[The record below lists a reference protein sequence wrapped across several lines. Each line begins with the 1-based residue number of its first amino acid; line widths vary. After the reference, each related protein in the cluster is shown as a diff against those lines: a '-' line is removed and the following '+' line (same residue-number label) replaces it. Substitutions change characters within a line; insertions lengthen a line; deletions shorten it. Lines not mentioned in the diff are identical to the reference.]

1 VSIDDFDRPQE
12 RPDAEVEMQLPA
24 ALELDVQEY
33 LGDLA
38 DLEIT
43 EEQKIE
49 LLKNLWPFMQAWVNA
64 GFEGDVCAFVFG
76 QEVEDE

>member
-1 VSIDDFDRPQE
+1 MSIDDFDRPQM
-12 RPDAEVEMQLPA
+12 RPEYDAAAQLPA
-24 ALELDVQEY
+24 ALEFDVQEY

-49 LLKNLWPFMQAWVNA
+49 LLQNLWPFMRAWVEA

-76 QEVEDE
+76 QEVKDE